1 MTSCLITLLIHPA
14 ASLLRFHQEAG
25 GISSRRLITSLIGS
39 TVLCLLRTQ
48 LPIPK
53 FNVYLRHQGKRNGF
67 IVGFWLSVAHRT
79 CDKYLFC
86 FIIHAKIR
94 VNQGVMDWG
103 VGGSVCVRESFSKEP
118 GFFILCI
125 PECKPSKSFNW
136 GQFRVLHN
144 LFFSTESKAMIS
156 E

>member
-1 MTSCLITLLIHPA
+1 MFQQFYVYWGPSQYP
-14 ASLLRFHQEAG
+14 
-25 GISSRRLITSLIGS
+25 
-39 TVLCLLRTQ
+39 
-48 LPIPK
+48 PIPK

-79 CDKYLFC
+79 CNKYLFC

-125 PECKPSKSFNW
+125 PECKPSKSFNL
-136 GQFRVLHN
+136 GSIQSASQ
-144 LFFSTESKAMIS
+144 LFFFPRNLKLWSVSKNYKDKYQPARS
-156 E
+156 PWDNQPFWWTLRCS